1 MNLGALIGLL
11 KLASDT
17 GVIDSKPTKPTTTGW
32 EVLTGAGVRDI
43 EYTINLD
50 PAKVATWREKQ
61 VEVQR
66 IHDIK
71 SGFK

>member
-11 KLASDT
+11 KLAQDT
-17 GVIDSKPTKPTTTGW
+17 GVIDDSKPTTTGW
-32 EVLTGAGVRDI
+32 EVLTGAGVRDV

-50 PAKVATWREKQ
+50 PAKVAAWRERQ
-61 VEVQR
+61 VIVQA
-66 IHDIK
+66 IHKIK

>member
-17 GVIDSKPTKPTTTGW
+17 GVIDSKPTTTGW
-32 EVLTGAGVRDI
+32 EVLTGAGVRDV

-50 PAKVATWREKQ
+50 PSKVAAWREKQ
-61 VEVQR
+61 AAIQAIR
-66 IHDIK
+66 KIK
-71 SGFK
+71 

>member
-17 GVIDSKPTKPTTTGW
+17 GVIDSPTTTAW

-50 PAKVATWREKQ
+50 PAKVAAWRERQ
-61 VEVQR
+61 SAIQR
-66 IHDIK
+66 IRKIK
-71 SGFK
+71 